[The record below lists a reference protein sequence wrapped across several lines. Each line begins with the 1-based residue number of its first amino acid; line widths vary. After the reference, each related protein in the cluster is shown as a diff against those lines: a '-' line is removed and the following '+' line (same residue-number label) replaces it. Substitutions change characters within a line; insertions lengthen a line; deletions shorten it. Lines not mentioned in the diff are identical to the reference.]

1 MRSVW
6 YFPAQFLRWKR
17 RFYDFVVSEA
27 TWWNQTSGCS
37 AAMGYLFSS
46 ETTGRGWG
54 SADHKSVEFR
64 QHVSRFV
71 LSRVN
76 RRVSIASSLPLKKD
90 STLPIY
96 SLITCQDRFI
106 YEFIIHLVILQLAL
120 CSVANARRRISTHR
134 FGAYP
139 TWIRNRWWSWPCWLR
154 RCTYPKAP
162 KIVGVVV
169 GALGRYG
176 RYVTFF
182 MSMKSLSVVKQLHAC
197 FEPFD
202 DDLPLEKAELH
213 FNDML
218 ANCLRILLYMIVFL
232 LWTLDICKLSSATG
246 WALECA

>member
-96 SLITCQDRFI
+96 SLITCQDRLSMNSSFI
-106 YEFIIHLVILQLAL
+106 LSFY
-120 CSVANARRRISTHR
+120 N
-134 FGAYP
+134 
-139 TWIRNRWWSWPCWLR
+139 WPCAVW
-154 RCTYPKAP
+154 P
-162 KIVGVVV
+162 
-169 GALGRYG
+169 
-176 RYVTFF
+176 
-182 MSMKSLSVVKQLHAC
+182 
-197 FEPFD
+197 
-202 DDLPLEKAELH
+202 
-213 FNDML
+213 ML
-218 ANCLRILLYMIVFL
+218 AAGSPLIGLVR
-232 LWTLDICKLSSATG
+232 TQRGSATG
-246 WALECA
+246 GGRDPAGWGAAHTPKPQKSWGLL